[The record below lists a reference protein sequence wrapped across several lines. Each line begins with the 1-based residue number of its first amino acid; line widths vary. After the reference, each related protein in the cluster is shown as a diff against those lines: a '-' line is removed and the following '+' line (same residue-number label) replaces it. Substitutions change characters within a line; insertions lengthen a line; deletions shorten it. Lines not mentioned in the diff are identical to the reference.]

1 MGSWC
6 ERSHQECC
14 RFHLPRS
21 ASVSWFIIITLAHSI
36 FVIFSDHHQS
46 RSRPQTILPWEHG
59 TMWRASSMTADT
71 QKSMSMESFSN
82 PAIFTASPCP
92 RSLLRCISAGPHSLA
107 QSMKFVFTIMLSLL
121 LRYVPLSLSLSL
133 SLSLFLR
140 LMLYL

>member
-14 RFHLPRS
+14 RFHLPGA
-21 ASVSWFIIITLAHSI
+21 ASVSWLLIILSSFKITDRHP
-36 FVIFSDHHQS
+36 S
-46 RSRPQTILPWEHG
+46 RSRPRIILPWEHG

-107 QSMKFVFTIMLSLL
+107 QSMKFVFTIILSLL